1 MRGYADVVLPNVISP
16 EAVLQARRDIYRGVG
31 TAWTA
36 LSRKDGDPEA
46 GGEVRST
53 GTAASI
59 RALFNDSGL
68 RELLE
73 ISLAA
78 PVPEAQS
85 GQIALLFPGNAVNQ
99 SNPKCA
105 TFLRVPSFL

>member
-1 MRGYADVVLPNVISP
+1 MVLPSVIPS
-16 EAVLQARRDIYRGVG
+16 ESVLQARRDIYRGVG

-36 LSRKDGDPEA
+36 LSRKDGDAEA
-46 GGEVRST
+46 GDEVRST
-53 GTAASI
+53 GTSASI
-59 RALFNDSGL
+59 RALFNDCGV

-73 ISLAA
+73 TSLAT
-78 PVPEAQS
+78 PVSEVQS

-105 TFLRVPSFL
+105 LARKTSLQ